1 MKNRM
6 ILLVAVLALV
16 ATACGGS
23 GDGDG
28 SGVASLSTIDSGS
41 GDSATGV
48 SIADNVDPEQAM
60 LDLTQCL
67 RDQGIEIADPTVDA
81 EGNPQL
87 ARPEFGEEGAN
98 EAFRTAI
105 RGCGELL
112 EGVTLGR
119 QGLDFSALQD
129 TLVEYAGCM
138 RDNGYQMDD
147 PDFSSFGQPPQ
158 DGEPGQG
165 GGRIFGQFDLDD
177 PEWQAANEACED
189 ILAGFGPGGPG
200 GGFGGGRP
208 GGGS

>member
-1 MKNRM
+1 MRRRM
-6 ILLVAVLALV
+6 ILLTAVLALV
-16 ATACGGS
+16 AAACGG
-23 GDGDG
+23 GEDGE
-28 SGVASLSTIDSGS
+28 SGVASLSTVDDGGNGS
-41 GDSATGV
+41 AAGVTGDGA
-48 SIADNVDPEQAM
+48 VDPEQAM

-87 ARPEFGEEGAN
+87 ARPEFDEGGAN

-105 RGCGELL
+105 RECGELL

-147 PDFSSFGQPPQ
+147 PDFSSFGRPPQ

-165 GGRIFGQFDLDD
+165 GGRVFGQFDLDD

-200 GGFGGGRP
+200 GRFGGDRP
-208 GGGS
+208 GGG